1 MVTTCIV
8 CGYRSVK
15 GDGTKTHHFPP
26 DASLRAQWLSACRLD
41 SVASADR
48 LCGKHFHVDDY
59 KLDSGRLKPGAIPSV
74 FLSSPESRKRPRE
87 RSFNVSSSSSSDD
100 SIVSEDGSF
109 SSVKR
114 RKLQASPSKDDLK
127 QKIVEQK
134 RKIKSLNQK
143 LRRKCEKIETLEG
156 MYKELSDRKLLKDEF
171 AEQLK
176 EKFPGMSAEVIANHF
191 DNFGKDSR
199 GFRHSDDAKKF
210 ALTLHFYSPR
220 AYDFVRQCR
229 LYVLRSMVFTYTWS
243 QM

>member
-1 MVTTCIV
+1 MVTTCTV
-8 CGYRSVK
+8 CGHRSVK

-156 MYKELSDRKLLKDEF
+156 MYRVFRKNPPVFERMPNNKSLYWGQIL
-171 AEQLK
+171 QH
-176 EKFPGMSAEVIANHF
+176 KFILTFHEYVCQR
-191 DNFGKDSR
+191 NFLGE
-199 GFRHSDDAKKF
+199 
-210 ALTLHFYSPR
+210 Y
-220 AYDFVRQCR
+220 
-229 LYVLRSMVFTYTWS
+229 
-243 QM
+243 